1 MHEKRVVLA
10 YSGGLDTS
18 VILKCLIS
26 EGFEVICFVGDVGQ
40 RSDFWAIE
48 KRARACGALDVVV
61 EDLRE
66 EFIRD
71 FIFPALWAQ
80 AVYEGRYLLGT
91 ALARPVIARA
101 QVRLA
106 RQRGAA
112 YLSHGATA
120 KGNDQ
125 VRFELAYHALD
136 PDLKVLAPWKEP
148 TFTTRFKGRLDL
160 LAYAESE
167 GIPLAGGAEKAFSE
181 DDNLLHISHEAGI
194 LEDPASP
201 APEGAF
207 SWCCHPQAAPDEGVD
222 LELEFRDGEPV
233 CLTSEACSEGIHD
246 PLALITML
254 NDMASRHGIGRIDI
268 VENRFV
274 GVKSRGVYESPAATV
289 LWAAHRDLEC
299 LAMDREVMRL
309 RDMLSPKFAELIYNG
324 FWFSPEVDFL
334 LAAFRKS
341 QEKVDG
347 RVGLR
352 LYKGNVI
359 ILHRSSPVSLYDQ
372 DLVSMDVSG
381 GYCAEDARGFI
392 RTHAMRLMAHHR
404 VLRRTEPYAWC
415 RGHV

>member
-1 MHEKRVVLA
+1 MHKKLVILA

-18 VILKCLIS
+18 VILRWLINQ
-26 EGFEVICFVGDVGQ
+26 GYEVICFVGDVGQ
-40 RSDFWAIE
+40 RSDFKAIAD
-48 KRARACGALDVVV
+48 RAKACGATDVVV

-71 FIFPALWAQ
+71 FIFPALKAQ

-91 ALARPVIARA
+91 ALARPLIARA

-136 PDLKVLAPWKEP
+136 PDLGVIAPWKEAD
-148 TFTTRFKGRLDL
+148 FTSRFKGRSDL
-160 LAYAESE
+160 LSYAAAE
-167 GIPLAGGAEKAFSE
+167 GIPLAGGAEKEFSE
-181 DDNLLHISHEAGI
+181 DDNLLHISHEAGA
-194 LEDPASP
+194 LEDPAK
-201 APEGAF
+201 
-207 SWCCHPQAAPDEGVD
+207 AAPDHVYSWAQSAEAAPAEGIF
-222 LELEFRDGEPV
+222 LEIEFKNGEPV
-233 CLTSEACSEGIHD
+233 LLMTAEHPGGISD
-246 PLALITML
+246 PLQMFAVLNEVAAL
-254 NDMASRHGIGRIDI
+254 HGVGRIDI

-274 GVKSRGVYESPAATV
+274 GVKSRGVYEAPAATV

-299 LAMDREVMRL
+299 LVMDREVMRL

-334 LAAFRKS
+334 LAAFHKS
-341 QEKVDG
+341 QEKIDG
-347 RVGLR
+347 RVR
-352 LYKGNVI
+352 IKLYKGNVI
-359 ILHRSSPVSLYDQ
+359 VCERSSPVSLYDQ
-372 DLVSMDVSG
+372 DLVSMDVEG

-392 RTHAMRLMAHHR
+392 RTHALRLMAHHR
-404 VLRRTEPYAWC
+404 VLRKTEPYSWR
-415 RGHV
+415 RGSV